1 MEKYNETM
9 YKSLMEYVCT
19 HADKITD
26 VETIRKYVEACKKN
40 PTVSYEYSGVYA
52 DPGRDTQ
59 DFIDLID
66 KPMEEW
72 FNVNGLSY
80 PVFFAESNANSGWMV
95 RHIPNTYAYLFHH
108 LLIDV
113 AKHQHL
119 DIDL

>member
-72 FNVNGLSY
+72 FKVNGLSY
-80 PVFFAESNANSGWMV
+80 PAFFAETNADSGWMV
-95 RHIPNTYAYLFHH
+95 RHVPNTYAYLFHH

-119 DIDL
+119 DIEL